1 MAPLTDADVEIM
13 EDKIELGVRRY
24 FDHYLEK
31 ILPQQLEKM
40 FEAHDG
46 NCTAHGGIVKRF
58 ERFKWALI
66 GVSFGG
72 GLGSGVGLAKLL
84 SLVS

>member
-1 MAPLTDADVEIM
+1 MALTDGDIEVI

-24 FDHYLEK
+24 FDHYLET
-31 ILPQQLEKM
+31 ILPQQLESM

-46 NCTAHGGIVKRF
+46 NHTAHGGIVKRF
-58 ERFKWALI
+58 EWFKWALI
-66 GVSFGG
+66 GISFGG
-72 GLGSGVGLAKLL
+72 GLGGGVGLAKLL

>member
-1 MAPLTDADVEIM
+1 MALTDNDIEVI

-24 FDHYLEK
+24 FDHYLK
-31 ILPQQLEKM
+31 NILPAI
-40 FEAHDG
+40 FAAHDESDE
-46 NCTAHGGIVKRF
+46 AHGGVVRRF

-72 GLGSGVGLAKLL
+72 GLGGGVGLAKLL